1 MNKIIELILIS
12 IFAIVVAG
20 CADIATETSV
30 PEKYFVTPTRSAIT
44 PTITLSSGLQKQQS
58 DVRENWTNSAHAQT
72 DSVVNCDVC
81 HQLEN
86 GIAAK
91 DIAWLNQTTSQY
103 ESVAD
108 SNELCAKC
116 HADADTAENAHSN
129 KACVDCHNP
138 HSLTASC
145 LDCHKQI
152 KQASVIVPATPTDG
166 HPNDTPF
173 CEGSGCH
180 SMATQAAQ
188 SPMSIHGSSHAKVSC
203 EDCHDADG
211 LQVGPTQ
218 DGGVWLLWHNVEV
231 NGEKVLTPYQSHNLQ
246 LEVDCERCH
255 FEGNLWNLRSVSS
268 SELGN

>member
-1 MNKIIELILIS
+1 MNKLTELILIGF
-12 IFAIVVAG
+12 FAI
-20 CADIATETSV
+20 IATSCTDIGSKTLT
-30 PEKYFVTPTRSAIT
+30 PESGFVTPTRAAIT
-44 PTITLSSGLQKQQS
+44 PTMILSSQLETQQS
-58 DVRENWTNSAHAQT
+58 DVRENWTNSVHAEAENT
-72 DSVVNCDVC
+72 VNCDVC

-91 DIAWLNQTTSQY
+91 DIAWLNQATSQY

-138 HSLTASC
+138 HSLTVSC

-152 KQASVIVPATPTDG
+152 KQAAVIVPATPTDG

-188 SPMSIHGSSHAKVSC
+188 SPMSIHGLSHTKVPC

-211 LQVGPTQ
+211 FQVGPTQ